1 MATAAPSL
9 TAVGDRRSNRPDS
22 ILLSMVLLLSGFGLL
37 MIYSATR
44 FGLERAEQIP
54 TGTMERQ
61 MIFVTAGL
69 IAIGLFSV
77 IDYREY
83 RNFLPM
89 IYGTIILL
97 LVAVFLFP
105 EVNGA
110 QRRIPIPLFNL
121 QPAEFTKPV
130 VIVTMAYVLSQGA
143 DPDRVRWRQILQILV
158 LAGFPAALILLE
170 PDLGTTLTIPFVML
184 VMLFAAGANWKQLT
198 TLIGSGVVAVAA
210 AFRFDLLQ
218 DHQERRIRVFLDPDL
233 DPQGMGFQLRQSKL
247 AIGSGQLTG
256 KGLFEGTQTNL
267 AYVPEAET
275 DFIFTAV
282 GEQLGF
288 VGGVILV
295 TAFLVL
301 IWRLLVIAAHARDR
315 FGSLIAVGIAGM
327 LVFHVFV
334 NIGMTVGIAP
344 VTGLPLPFLSLGGSF
359 YLAMAM
365 SIGIANSIWLKR
377 SPVPDRF
384 EP

>member
-9 TAVGDRRSNRPDS
+9 TAVTDRRGNRPDS
-22 ILLSMVLLLSGFGLL
+22 ILLSMVLVLSGFGLL

-69 IAIGLFSV
+69 IAIGAFSF

-89 IYGTIILL
+89 IYGAIILL
-97 LVAVFLFP
+97 LLAVFLFP

-110 QRRIPIPLFNL
+110 QRWIPIPLFNL

-130 VIVTMAYVLSQGA
+130 VIITMAYVLSQGA
-143 DPDRVRWRQILQILV
+143 DADRVRWRQILQILV
-158 LAGFPAALILLE
+158 LAGVPAALIVLE
-170 PDLGTTLTIPFVML
+170 PDLGTTLTIPFMML
-184 VMLFAAGANWKQLT
+184 VMLFAAGANWKQMA
-198 TLIGSGVVAVAA
+198 TLIGSGIVAVAA

-218 DHQERRIRVFLDPDL
+218 DHQERRIMVFLNPEL

-295 TAFLVL
+295 AAFLVL

-365 SIGIANSIWLKR
+365 SIGIANSVWLRR
-377 SPVPDRF
+377 SPVPDRL